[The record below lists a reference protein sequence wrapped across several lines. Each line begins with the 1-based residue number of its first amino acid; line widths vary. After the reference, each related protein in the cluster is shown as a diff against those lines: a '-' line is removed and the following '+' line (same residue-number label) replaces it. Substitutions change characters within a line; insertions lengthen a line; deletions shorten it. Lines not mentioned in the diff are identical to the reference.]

1 MAAATVNKRC
11 RLLRLSLFHRELVH
25 VSRLRVVLGVKT
37 YAGVVVAVVVVSFGF
52 FVFLLR
58 VRFLFCFSISV
69 L

>member
-1 MAAATVNKRC
+1 MAAAIVNKRC

-25 VSRLRVVLGVKT
+25 VSRLRVVLGDKS
-37 YAGVVVAVVVVSFGF
+37 YAGVFAAVVVSFGF

>member
-37 YAGVVVAVVVVSFGF
+37 YAGVVVAVVAVSYTHLTLPTSSY
-52 FVFLLR
+52 V
-58 VRFLFCFSISV
+58 
-69 L
+69 